1 MKINI
6 IKSACAALMVASLA
20 ACATDGAVPQRVT
33 AAKPTTAQHAAAK
46 AIDSHF
52 GTLAPRQMAAGQ
64 CAMFLWV
71 RNAERKLVFYGSA
84 AGEARAV
91 LDGREVGMT
100 RTSINGHEA
109 FGQYEDQTYTYEG
122 QRIQVR
128 VDFERRAGMERGVVV
143 PQGTLRLQ
151 QADGWET
158 VLPVG
163 GLVACES

>member
-1 MKINI
+1 MNTNLV
-6 IKSACAALMVASLA
+6 IKSACAVLAVAVLA
-20 ACATDGAVPQRVT
+20 GCATDGAMQQKVMS
-33 AAKPTTAQHAAAK
+33 AKPVAATADEAR
-46 AIDSHF
+46 F

-100 RTSINGHEA
+100 RTAIDGHEA
-109 FGQYEDQTYTYEG
+109 FGQYEDQTYIYEG

-128 VDFERRAGMERGVVV
+128 VDFERRAGMDRGVVV

-163 GLVACES
+163 GLVACEG